1 MLDAISRRR
10 QWASKTYGL
19 APTYQP
25 AASRLSQRSVRVRLT
40 LAVISCVLPVLW
52 AWQVLLV
59 WNIPDDDL
67 QDPWGDAL
75 TYLAAGERLN
85 DSHLLYAWTSGDRPV
100 FMMER
105 FIAPLISPP
114 PIAAIWRPLAAVPFG
129 LPIWVGACWVAPARD
144 DCLPGAT
151 PGIAGS
157 SGRLRAFLADR

>member
-85 DSHLLYAWTSGDRPV
+85 DSHLLYAYIRRPTGIHDG
-100 FMMER
+100 ELYC
-105 FIAPLISPP
+105 PTD
-114 PIAAIWRPLAAVPFG
+114 IAATDRSDLATS
-129 LPIWVGACWVAPARD
+129 R
-144 DCLPGAT
+144 
-151 PGIAGS
+151 GS
-157 SGRLRAFLADR
+157 PVRFADLGGGVLGSPC